1 MRMIRRSTIGSAAG
15 RKASSRGGFNNFG
28 EFLHVVARAEHNPV
42 AAARLRAAQGG
53 SVGDPGAGGFLVPDE
68 MADPIVAHALATG
81 QILSRVTPLHISAGY
96 GGTKVPSL
104 AETARAAGSRY
115 GGAAFY
121 WEGEA
126 DQLQTTHPEFKLLSL
141 TPKKVSGLV
150 YATEEM
156 LQDASVMDFIAT
168 NVFSEEL
175 TFKAEEAIIEGTGA
189 GMPLGI
195 LRSTARIA
203 VAKEGSQAANTIV
216 YANLKNMWS
225 RLAPAG
231 RSTAVWLINQDVEPQ
246 LLELNEK
253 LAAAGMPPVYAAA
266 PGQMH
271 IFGVPVIPCEHCP
284 TLGTEG
290 DIVLTDL
297 SQYILAD
304 KPAQQVLSMH
314 VRFAADES
322 VFRTTWRL
330 DGAPLWSSPI
340 TPKNSASTVSPI
352 VTLETRA

>member
-1 MRMIRRSTIGSAAG
+1 MRMTRRSTIGSTAG

-28 EFLHVVARAEHNPV
+28 EFLHVVARAPRDP
-42 AAARLRAAQGG
+42 AAAVRLRAAQGG

-68 MADPIVAHALATG
+68 VADPIIAHAFATG

-104 AETARAAGSRY
+104 GETSRADGSRY

-126 DQLQTTHPEFKLLSL
+126 DQLQATHPEFKLLSL
-141 TPKKVSGLV
+141 TPKKLAGLV

-175 TFKAEEAIIEGTGA
+175 TFKSEEAIVGGTGA

-195 LRSTARIA
+195 LHSSARIT
-203 VAKEGSQAANTIV
+203 VAKEGSQSAATVTYNNV
-216 YANLKNMWS
+216 KAMWS

-231 RSTAVWLINQDVEPQ
+231 RPTAVWLINQDVEPQ

-253 LAAAGMPPVYAAA
+253 LAAAGMAPVYEAA

-271 IFGVPVIPCEHCP
+271 IFGVPVTPCEHCQ

-290 DIVLTDL
+290 DIILTDL
-297 SQYILAD
+297 SQYILAN
-304 KPAQQVLSMH
+304 KPAQQVMSMH
-314 VRFAADES
+314 VRFIYDES
-322 VFRTTWRL
+322 AFRVTWRL

-352 VTLETRA
+352 VTLATRA